1 MSGRKEPTMNED
13 NSKGRPAPR
22 AVPPWSAAVALALA
36 CVGAIASPVAAGRT
50 GVAAVGTSPEVRR
63 VRSKAWW
70 LDFWSHSMQE
80 EAFVAWMTQAFGG
93 IEWMFT
99 MPAAE
104 VNATYEW
111 WLAMVWTPGDPP
123 K

>member
-1 MSGRKEPTMNED
+1 
-13 NSKGRPAPR
+13 
-22 AVPPWSAAVALALA
+22 
-36 CVGAIASPVAAGRT
+36 
-50 GVAAVGTSPEVRR
+50 
-63 VRSKAWW
+63 
-70 LDFWSHSMQE
+70 MQE

-111 WLAMVWTPGDPP
+111 WLAMVWASGDPP